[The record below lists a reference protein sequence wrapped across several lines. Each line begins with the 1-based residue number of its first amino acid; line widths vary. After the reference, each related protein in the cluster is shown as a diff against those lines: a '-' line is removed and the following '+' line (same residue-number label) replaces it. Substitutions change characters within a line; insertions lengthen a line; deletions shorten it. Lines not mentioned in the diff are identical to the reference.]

1 MKANPSRPKIQQGG
15 SSTKKKTGTRQQN
28 VESSI
33 LVVGDDSL
41 VAEYSAV
48 ISAHHFQLLSPEKIK
63 SLKAFAKKV
72 SLAIELSNLNLE
84 QKKKNLILL
93 DAALP
98 ATTAILSSSVTVSV
112 LEQTEWI
119 TLKHRLAGIAALPSL
134 LQNSLVEVAPSVHTL
149 EATMEV
155 VKKFFASLGKEI
167 AIVQDRAGLVLPRI
181 LCQIIN
187 EAMFAVQTSVAS
199 PGDIDTAMK
208 LGTNYPLGP
217 IEWGEKI
224 GFDQVHATLD
234 ALFNDMHE
242 ERYRACP
249 LLKQLAVTG
258 KFWSK

>member
-1 MKANPSRPKIQQGG
+1 MKAKTSRKPARRK
-15 SSTKKKTGTRQQN
+15 N
-28 VESSI
+28 VESVHPKIKHGGFSTI
-33 LVVGDDSL
+33 LIVGDDAL
-41 VAEYSAV
+41 VAEYSAAA
-48 ISAHHFQLLSPEKIK
+48 SAHNFHILPPEKIR
-63 SLKAFAKKV
+63 SISTLAKNI
-72 SLAIELSNLNLE
+72 SLAVELSNLNIE
-84 QKKKNLILL
+84 QKRKNLASL

-112 LEQTEWI
+112 LEQAQWI
-119 TLKHRLAGIAALPSL
+119 KLRHRLAGIAALPSL
-134 LQNSLVEVAPSVHTL
+134 LENSLVEVAPSVDTL

-155 VKKFFASLGKEI
+155 VKKFFDSLGKEI
-167 AIVQDRAGLVLPRI
+167 AIVQDRIGMVLPRI

-187 EAMFAVQTSVAS
+187 EAMFAVHTNIAS
-199 PGDIDTAMK
+199 PNDIDTAMK

-224 GFDQVHATLD
+224 GFDHVHAVLN

-242 ERYRACP
+242 ERYRTCP

>member
-1 MKANPSRPKIQQGG
+1 LKTNPS
-15 SSTKKKTGTRQQN
+15 KKGKTSQRQN
-28 VESSI
+28 LEASI
-33 LVVGDDSL
+33 LVIGDDSL

-48 ISAHHFQLLSPEKIK
+48 ISASHFHILPPEKIR
-63 SLKAFAKKV
+63 SLKAVAKNI

-84 QKKKNLILL
+84 QKKKNLVEL

-98 ATTAILSSSVTVSV
+98 PTTAILSSSVTVPV
-112 LEQTEWI
+112 LEQAQWI
-119 TLKHRLAGIAALPSL
+119 QLKHRLTGIAALPSL
-134 LQNSLVEVAPSVHTL
+134 LQNSLVEVAPSAHTL

-167 AIVQDRAGLVLPRI
+167 AIVQDRVGLVLPRI

-187 EAMFAVQTSVAS
+187 EAMFAVQTNVAS
-199 PGDIDTAMK
+199 PNDIDTAMK

-224 GFDQVHATLD
+224 GFDHVHATLE

-258 KFWSK
+258 KFWLN